1 VRRRGAIACIA
12 GAALALAALP
22 ALADER
28 SEFWPE
34 LDGYFTLSERT
45 RLFVATA
52 LTLAEET
59 QSAAGSTQYQD
70 VQVGVHLD
78 VTLDPLLRPA
88 LSLGDWQR
96 NRYLWMRI
104 GYRYGRSLD
113 DAETTDR
120 FRENRGIFELTGRTP
135 PLAGGIEVITRF
147 RWDARDVDDRYSNR
161 YRLRLQVEKSLSLG
175 GRAVVPFANA
185 ETFYDTR
192 FDTWN
197 RQRYQLGAELELN
210 RTWRLEPSL
219 IRQNDNRSEPARI
232 NAFGLALKYFH

>member
-1 VRRRGAIACIA
+1 V
-12 GAALALAALP
+12 LAFGVALP
-22 ALADER
+22 APAEER

-34 LDGYFTLSERT
+34 LDGYFKLSERT
-45 RLFVATA
+45 RLFLSTA
-52 LTLAEET
+52 LTRAEET

-88 LSLGDWQR
+88 LSQGDWQR
-96 NRYLWMRI
+96 NRYLWMRV
-104 GYRYGRSLD
+104 GFLYGRSFG
-113 DAETTDR
+113 DAEATSSY
-120 FRENRGIFELTGRTP
+120 RERSGIFELTGRTP

-147 RWDARDVDDRYSNR
+147 RWDARDVNDRYSNR
-161 YRLRLQVEKSLSLG
+161 FRLRLQVEKSLSLG
-175 GRAVVPFANA
+175 GHTVVPFANA

-210 RTWRLEPSL
+210 RSWRLEPSL
-219 IRQNDNRSEPARI
+219 YRQNDSRSEPARI